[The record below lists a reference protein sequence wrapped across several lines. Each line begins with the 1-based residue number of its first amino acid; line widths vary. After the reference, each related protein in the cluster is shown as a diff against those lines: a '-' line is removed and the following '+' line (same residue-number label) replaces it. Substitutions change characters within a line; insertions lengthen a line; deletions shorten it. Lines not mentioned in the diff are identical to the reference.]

1 MYSAYPI
8 QDANLY
14 HTGFYFIV
22 FILILFYAGLVLIKY
37 LESDDIEW
45 SDHVGYWL
53 ICSIILWLSYYGS
66 YVRQV
71 PVPENIK
78 TAATFI
84 QFVPEVNRAGKSVA
98 HQTYCQ
104 YEIDSDKNNV
114 LIPCTSSP
122 SRVYLYWNSK

>member
-8 QDANLY
+8 QDMNMD
-14 HTGFYFIV
+14 HTGFYFIAI
-22 FILILFYAGLVLIKY
+22 ILILVFVGRVLAKY
-37 LESDDIEW
+37 LECGDIEW
-45 SDHVGYWL
+45 SDYFGYWL

-71 PVPENIK
+71 PAPENIK
-78 TAATFI
+78 TTATFI
-84 QFVPEVNRAGKSVA
+84 QFVPEVNRVGKSVA
-98 HQTYCQ
+98 HKTYCQ

-114 LIPCTSSP
+114 IIPCTSSP